1 MREDGDFEA
10 YLVARGVPVVRTL
23 VMLGCT
29 EPTAERIARAAFA
42 RLRSGWSRARDTDV
56 DAHTYAHVVDEWHRA
71 RAARGAGPRE
81 PVAGTDD
88 RWQDLEPALDRLPY
102 DVRSAL
108 LLRHVAGLGE
118 AQLAEVLHHPPDPGG
133 TPGGEEVREAAASI
147 PVMTPSLDEVREVQ
161 REQRHRRRV
170 VAATWVSAAVV
181 VVGAATWW
189 GLRPV
194 DHGPDELGVAA
205 TTAAESPTDVA
216 WYANGQLHLAHVAID
231 LPPLSE
237 LVAVN
242 GGAVYVDQDGAV
254 VFVADDGART
264 RLGSTDAGSPLVG
277 SDVEG
282 WVSWSDTTGVEP
294 VLVLYDLTSRQRIR
308 AVTPPDPEHESATR
322 LLPVAIDQGQ
332 LYFRTEQGTSY
343 SVSPAGAAQPVG
355 QDLLDVRSATR
366 VFQSDPGSIRML
378 QSFFS
383 TVTSGLGA
391 GAQLSPDGNLALTRV
406 PSPQSQFGT
415 VQLYDTRSGEL
426 LPTGLSADDVAIDAA
441 FGPENTVTYIV
452 ARLADRPSSDEFV
465 RQSFSGALE
474 LRSCSVEVPVPSCRI
489 DAKFP
494 STGSTPLLGPTG

>member
-10 YLVARGVPVVRTL
+10 YLVARWVPVVRTL

-29 EPTAERIARAAFA
+29 EPTAVRIARAAFA
-42 RLRSGWSRARDTDV
+42 RLRSGWGGARESDV
-56 DAHTYAHVVDEWHRA
+56 DAHAYAHVVEEWRRA
-71 RAARGAGPRE
+71 RAARGAAPRD
-81 PVAGTDD
+81 PVVGTDD
-88 RWQDLEPALDRLPY
+88 RWSALEPVLDRLPY
-102 DVRSAL
+102 DVRAAL

-118 AQLAEVLHHPPDPGG
+118 AQLAEVLGHPPDLGG
-133 TPGGEEVREAAASI
+133 TPDGEEVREAAASVA
-147 PVMTPSLDEVREVQ
+147 VMTPSLDEVRQVQ
-161 REQRHRRRV
+161 REQRRHRRGLATRW
-170 VAATWVSAAVV
+170 VAGAVV
-181 VVGAATWW
+181 VVGVATWW
-189 GLRPV
+189 GTRSAHH
-194 DHGPDELGVAA
+194 DPDVLGVAA
-205 TTAAESPTDVA
+205 TVAGENPADVA
-216 WYANGQLHLAHVAID
+216 WYANGRLHLAHVAID
-231 LPPLSE
+231 LPPLRE

-254 VFVADDGART
+254 VHVADDGART

-277 SDVEG
+277 SDEEG
-282 WVSWSDTTGVEP
+282 WVSWSDTAGVEP

-308 AVTPPDPEHESATR
+308 AVTPPDPERESATR
-322 LLPVAIDQGQ
+322 LLPVAIDQGL

-343 SVSPAGAAQPVG
+343 AVSPDGVAQPVG

-383 TVTSGLGA
+383 TVTSGLGV

-426 LPTGLSADDVAIDAA
+426 LPTGLGADEVAIDAT

-474 LRSCSVEVPVPSCRI
+474 LRSCSVEVPVPSCQV